1 MFDRSQAN
9 KIIDS
14 YRPRESSNADGRST
28 QTQRGREPPRSVAFA
43 YDNGS
48 RHHGSRS
55 PGGRSNGP
63 SYYAE
68 SGSSRRRSRSP
79 GGRSGDRN
87 GDGQSSASSY
97 RTRSPTGHGRS
108 LVSYSDLDR
117 SSCYTTA
124 ESTNDSRVGSHGL
137 NAHVARPRFVTMKE
151 SDSTQY
157 YEFAQGE
164 FKVGT
169 IIRAP
174 VHEEDTNRTPQF
186 PHGTSRM
193 SEYQASRIRS
203 HVSHKPQGPVWSES
217 RFLIVVECFGSHY
230 MAIPLFTYEGTG
242 LLHKPD
248 RNEYVSIQD
257 HRYPGTS
264 KGEAPHTLLTAYLA
278 PSVKPMKSTSVA
290 HLTAPISRKYKLHV
304 KYQGRLNAKATATLV
319 ELYNKKGRP

>member
-1 MFDRSQAN
+1 MLRDHLIDRAKKSQARSRGLGERN
-9 KIIDS
+9 PVLFRLLRFPANMITDS
-14 YRPRESSNADGRST
+14 YRPCEARDVDARSSHA
-28 QTQRGREPPRSVAFA
+28 QRGRESPRSVAFA
-43 YDNGS
+43 YEDGS
-48 RHHGSRS
+48 R
-55 PGGRSNGP
+55 
-63 SYYAE
+63 
-68 SGSSRRRSRSP
+68 RRRSRSP
-79 GGRSGDRN
+79 GPRSN
-87 GDGQSSASSY
+87 GPSNASSC

-108 LVSYSDLDR
+108 VVSYSDLDHSNSR
-117 SSCYTTA
+117 MTA
-124 ESTNDSRVGSHGL
+124 GSTNDSGFGSHGP
-137 NAHVARPRFVTMKE
+137 NAHVARPRFVTMKD

-186 PHGTSRM
+186 PHATSRM

-203 HVSHKPQGPVWSES
+203 HVSHTPQGPVWSES

-230 MAIPLFTYEGTG
+230 MAVPLFTYEGTG

-278 PSVKPMKSTSVA
+278 PCVKPMKSTSVA
-290 HLTAPISRKYKLHV
+290 HLTAPISRKYRLHV

-319 ELYNKKGRP
+319 ELYNKKGRL